1 MQNAEMQNAECENPD
16 KPDTMKKRKK
26 AENSQEWKI
35 ENTILHSC
43 ILPSAFH
50 KLEVIMAEEL
60 ELNSTQVEHEYGGS
74 EIQVLEGLEAVRKR
88 PGMYIGSTSESG
100 LHHLVYEI
108 VDNSID
114 EALAG
119 YCTDITVTINP
130 GNTITVTDNG
140 RGIPVDIQPQTGRP
154 ALEVVFTVLHAGGK
168 FGGGGYKVSGGLHGV
183 GASVVNALSEWLEVQ
198 VHKNGEIYEMK
209 FSRGKITQEMKVVGR
224 TDHTGTT
231 VTFKPDPEMFDTLEY
246 NYDTL
251 HTRMREEAFLNAGLR
266 IQTVDLRPGQEQED
280 DMCYEGG
287 IREFVSFINKNKTPV
302 HEDVIYMAGAK
313 EDSMAEVAMQ
323 YNDGYSEIIVS
334 FANNVHTPEGGMHE
348 EGFKRAL
355 TTVLNA
361 YGKKIGLLKNDD
373 KVSGDDCREG
383 LTCVISVKLTEA
395 QFEGQTKAKLGN
407 SEIRTLVN
415 NVVSEKLE
423 IYLEEN
429 PAVGRAILEKAMMAN
444 RAREAARRA
453 RENIRRKNALEGATL
468 PGKLADCYERD
479 PALTEIYIVEGDS
492 AGGSAKQG
500 RDSRY
505 QAILP
510 LWGKMLN
517 VEKAR
522 ADKVYGNDKLT
533 PVITALGAG
542 LGEEFDES
550 KLRYHK
556 VVIMADADV
565 DGAHIRT
572 LLLTFFFRFMRPL
585 IERGYVYA
593 AVPPLYKLVRGK
605 TTRVAFSD
613 EERDAIS
620 SEMRGGNPNVKID
633 ISRFKGLG
641 EMDPHELWETTMDP
655 ERRTL
660 KRITMADAVRA
671 DEIFTLLM
679 GEKVEPRREYIEA
692 NAQKAMNLDY

>member
-1 MQNAEMQNAECENPD
+1 MSDLHEEN
-16 KPDTMKKRKK
+16 
-26 AENSQEWKI
+26 
-35 ENTILHSC
+35 
-43 ILPSAFH
+43 
-50 KLEVIMAEEL
+50 EL
-60 ELNSTQVEHEYGGS
+60 RSTQVEHEYTGS

-108 VDNSID
+108 VDNAID

-154 ALEVVFTVLHAGGK
+154 ALEVVYTILHAGGK

-198 VHKNGEIYEMK
+198 VHKNGKIYEMK
-209 FSRGKITQEMKVVGR
+209 FARGHITQEMTIIGE
-224 TDHTGTT
+224 TAYTGTT
-231 VTFKPDPEMFDTLEY
+231 VTFKPDPEMFDTLEF

-266 IQTVDLRPGQEQED
+266 IRTVDLRPGQEQEH

-287 IREFVSFINKNKTPV
+287 IREFVEFINKNKTPL
-302 HEDVIYMAGAK
+302 HDGVIYMSGSR

-323 YNDGYSEIIVS
+323 YNDGYQEVMVS

-348 EGFKRAL
+348 EGFRRAL
-355 TTVLNA
+355 TNTLNA

-373 KVSGDDCREG
+373 KVSGEDCREG

-407 SEIRTLVN
+407 AEIRTMVN
-415 NVVSEKLE
+415 AMVSDKLE
-423 IYLEEN
+423 EFLEEN
-429 PAVGRAILEKAMMAN
+429 PAVGRAIVEKAMTAS

-453 RENIRRKNALEGATL
+453 RENIRRKNALDGATL

-479 PALTEIYIVEGDS
+479 AALTELYIVEGDS

-500 RDSRY
+500 RDSRF

-542 LGEEFDES
+542 IGDDFDLE

-556 VVIMADADV
+556 VIIMADADV

-585 IERGYVYA
+585 IEKGYVYA
-593 AVPPLYKLVRGK
+593 AVPPLFKLTRGK
-605 TTRVAFSD
+605 QVRLAFD
-613 EERDAIS
+613 EKERDAIS
-620 SEMRGGNPNVKID
+620 AELRGDNPNAKVD

-655 ERRTL
+655 RTRTL
-660 KRITMADAVRA
+660 KRITMADAVKA

-679 GEKVEPRREYIEA
+679 GEKVEPRREYIEQ
-692 NAQKAMNLDY
+692 NAGKAMNLDY